1 MENLY
6 ELTDFNP
13 IGESNKKTQ
22 IILSDTKRD
31 YKNYI
36 ESLKYRYNKKNP
48 FLPHYVITKTGVIYN
63 IIKPNTYSNYMENE
77 NYDKK
82 SIVICLENLGWLKKN
97 TLDSSYSNWIGDIYK
112 KKVYEKKWRGHFFWD
127 KYEDKQII
135 SLIML
140 LKELCKKFKI
150 PIESLG
156 HNVKQDG
163 VENFKGIVTR
173 SNYDSYYKDV
183 NPAFDFKLLKELLE
197 ND

>member
-13 IGESNKKTQ
+13 IGENKKKTQ

-31 YKNYI
+31 YKN
-36 ESLKYRYNKKNP
+36 
-48 FLPHYVITKTGVIYN
+48 
-63 IIKPNTYSNYMENE
+63 
-77 NYDKK
+77 
-82 SIVICLENLGWLKKN
+82 
-97 TLDSSYSNWIGDIYK
+97 
-112 KKVYEKKWRGHFFWD
+112 YEKKWRGHFFWD
-127 KYEDKQII
+127 KYEDKQIV
-135 SLIML
+135 SLTML
-140 LKELCKKFKI
+140 IKELCTKFKI
-150 PIESLG
+150 PNECLG
-156 HNVKQDG
+156 HNVRQDG